1 MFKKFTSKEGTS
13 YILSTNAGMLVDELI
28 TFLEQY
34 RGLKFFMGAAENLAF
49 VATDE
54 GISCESYETLREW
67 ATEENEHLWEM
78 MRDFFCYSDDEIGT
92 EVEWRKLCDYE
103 NDDNED

>member
-34 RGLKFFMGAAENLAF
+34 RGLKFFMGAAEDLAF

-67 ATEENEHLWEM
+67 ATEENEHL
-78 MRDFFCYSDDEIGT
+78 
-92 EVEWRKLCDYE
+92 
-103 NDDNED
+103 